1 MSLLKK
7 LTIER
12 EGALTKIEIKK
23 AKNNRRRM
31 VRARYL
37 HKSLRKKVCSSDEIR
52 RKMKDIL
59 LVLDK

>member
-1 MSLLKK
+1 MKK

-12 EGALTKIEIKK
+12 EGALTKIEIKTK

-31 VRARYL
+31 VRARYVR
-37 HKSLRKKVCSSDEIR
+37 KSLRKKVCSSDET
-52 RKMKDIL
+52 RKVKDIL